1 MVRLRHAKGRPQA
14 DDGIFILGSSLVD
27 ENEKYGRQ
35 RHRCNAVVATFGGIV
50 MIATV
55 LVLNGRPQTLLT
67 TSIGGGVDNG
77 NATSHKQPPSYPST
91 SDKHDTAPSNE
102 RMRGSSPPRIPRRL
116 IFTNKYNLIAPSKN
130 DPPFNGDDP
139 LTANVLRTVGRY
151 REYWDAEDAAE
162 RSRSSPSEASG
173 KNDEM
178 VVSFLSDDDCV
189 AIITEAEPR
198 LVEKFRGE
206 KRGEFKGD
214 ICRVAELYVYGG
226 YCFDIDIG
234 VYEPLH
240 LDDLHLPR
248 ERVPDITLRY
258 LKMATTDELMKLMKG
273 GRDDLVTFSTVVNKQ
288 GRFFQ
293 AFTAAM
299 PRHPVMERSLQYM
312 VAYYDGTLE
321 QVLPQDIL
329 DRYRKQ
335 VPPFEVPSR
344 TKPNGMGLG
353 PYTMSVAYNSIKD
366 DVWEQYIRDV
376 MKDHGYVSENGNVEG
391 IEAKRRYSRF
401 LYEISLQWKELEEL
415 GLFRDIPLQ
424 DAEYKKKVQ
433 WCNFVCVDGDR
444 VYFYSRVPGS
454 RGCPLE
460 KK

>member
-1 MVRLRHAKGRPQA
+1 
-14 DDGIFILGSSLVD
+14 
-27 ENEKYGRQ
+27 
-35 RHRCNAVVATFGGIV
+35 

-55 LVLNGRPQTLLT
+55 LVLNGRPQTSLT

-214 ICRVAELYVYGG
+214 ICRVAELYVYGV
-226 YCFDIDIG
+226 YYFDIDIG

-240 LDDLHLPR
+240 FDDLHLPR

-321 QVLPQDIL
+321 LPQDIL
-329 DRYRKQ
+329 DRYSCTLH
-335 VPPFEVPSR
+335 E
-344 TKPNGMGLG
+344 
-353 PYTMSVAYNSIKD
+353 
-366 DVWEQYIRDV
+366 
-376 MKDHGYVSENGNVEG
+376 VSEKENKILVQGAG
-391 IEAKRRYSRF
+391 QPLLSGGRKPCTRPHLFS
-401 LYEISLQWKELEEL
+401 SLIAAQLAVNT
-415 GLFRDIPLQ
+415 P
-424 DAEYKKKVQ
+424 
-433 WCNFVCVDGDR
+433 
-444 VYFYSRVPGS
+444 
-454 RGCPLE
+454 
-460 KK
+460 

>member
-1 MVRLRHAKGRPQA
+1 
-14 DDGIFILGSSLVD
+14 
-27 ENEKYGRQ
+27 
-35 RHRCNAVVATFGGIV
+35 

-55 LVLNGRPQTLLT
+55 LVLNGRPQTSLT

-130 DPPFNGDDP
+130 DLPFNGDDP

-226 YCFDIDIG
+226 YYFDIDIG

-240 LDDLHLPR
+240 VDDLHLPR

-366 DVWEQYIRDV
+366 DGLGPYTMSVAYNSIKDDVWEQYIRDV

-401 LYEISLQWKELEEL
+401 LYEISL
-415 GLFRDIPLQ
+415 
-424 DAEYKKKVQ
+424 
-433 WCNFVCVDGDR
+433 
-444 VYFYSRVPGS
+444 
-454 RGCPLE
+454 
-460 KK
+460 

>member
-55 LVLNGRPQTLLT
+55 LVLNGRPQTSLT

-226 YCFDIDIG
+226 YYFDIDIG

-240 LDDLHLPR
+240 VDDLHLPR

-366 DVWEQYIRDV
+366 DGLGPYTMSVAYNSIKDDVWEQYIRDV

-401 LYEISLQWKELEEL
+401 LYEISL
-415 GLFRDIPLQ
+415 
-424 DAEYKKKVQ
+424 
-433 WCNFVCVDGDR
+433 
-444 VYFYSRVPGS
+444 
-454 RGCPLE
+454 
-460 KK
+460 

>member
-1 MVRLRHAKGRPQA
+1 MILRSTGTIHSPPTCFVRL
-14 DDGIFILGSSLVD
+14 DD
-27 ENEKYGRQ
+27 
-35 RHRCNAVVATFGGIV
+35 
-50 MIATV
+50 IA
-55 LVLNGRPQTLLT
+55 R
-67 TSIGGGVDNG
+67 
-77 NATSHKQPPSYPST
+77 
-91 SDKHDTAPSNE
+91 
-102 RMRGSSPPRIPRRL
+102 
-116 IFTNKYNLIAPSKN
+116 
-130 DPPFNGDDP
+130 
-139 LTANVLRTVGRY
+139 
-151 REYWDAEDAAE
+151 DAEDAAE

-226 YCFDIDIG
+226 YYFDIDIG

-240 LDDLHLPR
+240 LDDLHVPR

-366 DVWEQYIRDV
+366 DGLGPYTMSVAYNSIKDDVWEQYIRDV

-401 LYEISLQWKELEEL
+401 LYEISL
-415 GLFRDIPLQ
+415 
-424 DAEYKKKVQ
+424 
-433 WCNFVCVDGDR
+433 
-444 VYFYSRVPGS
+444 
-454 RGCPLE
+454 
-460 KK
+460 

>member
-1 MVRLRHAKGRPQA
+1 
-14 DDGIFILGSSLVD
+14 
-27 ENEKYGRQ
+27 
-35 RHRCNAVVATFGGIV
+35 

-55 LVLNGRPQTLLT
+55 LVLNGRPQTSLT

-226 YCFDIDIG
+226 YYFDIDIG

-366 DVWEQYIRDV
+366 DGLGPYTMSVAYNSIKDDVWEQYIRDV